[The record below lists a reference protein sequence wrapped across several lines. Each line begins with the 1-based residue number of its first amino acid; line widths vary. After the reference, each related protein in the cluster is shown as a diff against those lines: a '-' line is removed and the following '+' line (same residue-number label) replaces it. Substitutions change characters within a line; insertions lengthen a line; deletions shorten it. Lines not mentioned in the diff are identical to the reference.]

1 MFLNI
6 ELNCQMTVE
15 KDISYVIE
23 KKKTKKN
30 THTSKTHI
38 YKRALHGR
46 GRMVVG
52 FTATCTISAYHN

>member
-1 MFLNI
+1 
-6 ELNCQMTVE
+6 MTVE